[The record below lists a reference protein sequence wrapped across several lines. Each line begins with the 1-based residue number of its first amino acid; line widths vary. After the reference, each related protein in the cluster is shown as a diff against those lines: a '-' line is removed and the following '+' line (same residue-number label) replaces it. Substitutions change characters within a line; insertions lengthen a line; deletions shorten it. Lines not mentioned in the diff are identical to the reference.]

1 MTVHGKSYTT
11 QLTRRLQVANS
22 RAKLKCRSMQHEES
36 ITNSHCYPFCFGL
49 PESDCGLSAAAGLW
63 PEAEPFRSKL
73 LQSRKA
79 RAGNWQAETR
89 SNAVL
94 PRKESE
100 SR

>member
-1 MTVHGKSYTT
+1 MQLKKNMT
-11 QLTRRLQVANS
+11 RLALLS
-22 RAKLKCRSMQHEES
+22 
-36 ITNSHCYPFCFGL
+36 FCFGL
-49 PESDCGLSAAAGLW
+49 PESDRCLSAAAGLR

-94 PRKESE
+94 PSKESE
-100 SR
+100 